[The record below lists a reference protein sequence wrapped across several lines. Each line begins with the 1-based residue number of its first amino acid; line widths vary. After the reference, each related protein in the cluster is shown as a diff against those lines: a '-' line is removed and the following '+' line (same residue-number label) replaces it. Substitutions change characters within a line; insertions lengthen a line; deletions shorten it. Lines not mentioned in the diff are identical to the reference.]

1 MHEDDHE
8 ASEDAEEVYVE
19 VLFGHDYMVVN

>member
-19 VLFGHDYMVVN
+19 ILFGHA